1 MTTKRLK
8 IERMGYGPEA
18 IAHDADGKTVFVT
31 GGVPGD
37 TVEAETDAEEAR
49 FSRAHVTTVLEDSP
63 DRVTPPC
70 PFVDVCGGCPWAHL
84 SYEAQLAAKRSG
96 VVDALTRLG
105 GFSAEDAEALV
116 APIVAPGEPWG
127 YRNKVELAVGTQRG
141 RTMVG
146 MHAAGSAGVV
156 KVPSCPLLDSK
167 FKGVVK
173 AVQGAMNFLAGS
185 RDLGLERVGIRAS
198 RRTKEL
204 EVALWGAPGPFPRP
218 QGAFRGPSHAEGTG

>member
-84 SYEAQLAAKRSG
+84 SYEAQLAARRVS
-96 VVDALTRLG
+96 ASTTPERL
-105 GFSAEDAEALV
+105 
-116 APIVAPGEPWG
+116 
-127 YRNKVELAVGTQRG
+127 
-141 RTMVG
+141 
-146 MHAAGSAGVV
+146 AASW
-156 KVPSCPLLDSK
+156 
-167 FKGVVK
+167 
-173 AVQGAMNFLAGS
+173 
-185 RDLGLERVGIRAS
+185 AS
-198 RRTKEL
+198 
-204 EVALWGAPGPFPRP
+204 
-218 QGAFRGPSHAEGTG
+218 